1 MFRNE
6 NGSMSVWSAA
16 CVGEGDGRGLRKG
29 FHRQV
34 RAEVKSGD
42 FDLSATGSYWR
53 AVSWGI
59 VFGGLGF

>member
-1 MFRNE
+1 M
-6 NGSMSVWSAA
+6 
-16 CVGEGDGRGLRKG
+16 GEGDGRGLRKG

-59 VFGGLGF
+59 VFGVLGF

>member
-1 MFRNE
+1 M
-6 NGSMSVWSAA
+6 
-16 CVGEGDGRGLRKG
+16 GEGDGRGLRKG

-34 RAEVKSGD
+34 RSKVKSGD
-42 FDLSATGSYWR
+42 FYLSATGSYWR